1 MDINYSVL
9 GKLRLLFGHE
19 RLHLL
24 LQLGSIL
31 FFVLSSICFETAV
44 HFLQEESKSD
54 L

>member
-1 MDINYSVL
+1 MDINDSVL

-24 LQLGSIL
+24 LQLGSTVS
-31 FFVLSSICFETAV
+31 FVLSSICFERAAP
-44 HFLQEESKSD
+44 FLQEVSKSD